1 LDDAEYIC
9 ERLNFPHCEI
19 VIRVDHE
26 VRLANGEILSHE
38 SRYFVT
44 SIDPGAVTAA
54 ELQSYIRGHWQ
65 VENCLHFVKDRWW
78 DEDRHYTK
86 RPGLAEVFASLTNA
100 ALSVLRL
107 IRAAGQPLRATA
119 EMTQWSPL
127 GVLLRLGFVRQG

>member
-1 LDDAEYIC
+1 MRSAD
-9 ERLNFPHCEI
+9 
-19 VIRVDHE
+19 
-26 VRLANGEILSHE
+26 GGILSHE

-44 SIDPGAVTAA
+44 SLDPDSVTAS
-54 ELQSYIRGHWQ
+54 ELQSYVRDHWQ
-65 VENCLHFVKDRWW
+65 VENCLHFIKDRWW

-107 IRAAGQPLRATA
+107 IHAVGQPLRATA